1 MLNNKIDKDKLFF
14 RRLIIL
20 VLFLSLLNLFI
31 PHIFNFEQYYGLS
44 RFVDQGL
51 LSFYLNEKVDLYL
64 SLPMSIL
71 SLISFI
77 LIYLFKPIGRLLYL
91 INLILNLIIIMFS
104 GDIIE
109 YGLLY
114 PLGWFTNALEALTIY
129 IMYFGAIKEEFNMK
143 NQDTNL

>member
-31 PHIFNFEQYYGLS
+31 PHIFNFEQYYGLR

-71 SLISFI
+71 SLISFV

-104 GDIIE
+104 GDVIE

-114 PLGWFTNALEALTIY
+114 PLRWFTNALEALTIY

-143 NQDTNL
+143 NKDTN

>member
-20 VLFLSLLNLFI
+20 VLFLSLLNLSI

-104 GDIIE
+104 GDVIE

-143 NQDTNL
+143 NKDTN

>member
-31 PHIFNFEQYYGLS
+31 PHIFNFEQYYGLR

-51 LSFYLNEKVDLYL
+51 ITFLLDNEIQLTIAFLIIIFSIISYLMV
-64 SLPMSIL
+64 
-71 SLISFI
+71 
-77 LIYLFKPIGRLLYL
+77 YLFKPIGKILYTINLVITLL
-91 INLILNLIIIMFS
+91 INMFS

-109 YGLLY
+109 YGILY
-114 PLGWFTNALEALTIY
+114 PLDWLAKISEALILY
-129 IMYFGAIKEEFNMK
+129 LMYFGEIKREFIIK
-143 NQDTNL
+143 KS